1 MGLRPAKNRWIVQ
14 RDWDGRQTLDREL
27 ISLVSGETATVFP
40 TGTALEF
47 IGEMLNEMAE
57 ERAPVTP
64 RHGPTPRGRPGRG
77 RGGHRSTTGREDTP
91 PIEPTIDYS
100 LTLNEYLDVAR
111 ATIAQQLVGELG
123 DPRLGEYIVSL
134 HSWAT
139 NSDEVCGRSSFN
151 HATEASKSSKADAP
165 RILTLS
171 SNTSGRQIN
180 SWGPLNIKDQFV
192 SRDATRKY
200 DAALAPPGITEF
212 TTVRGAFVI
221 AATDE
226 IRNTLQNA
234 VTAHPI
240 ET

>member
-1 MGLRPAKNRWIVQ
+1 MA
-14 RDWDGRQTLDREL
+14 
-27 ISLVSGETATVFP
+27 A
-40 TGTALEF
+40 ALEF
-47 IGEMLNEMAE
+47 IGEMLNEMVE

-64 RHGPTPRGRPGRG
+64 RHGPTPRGRSGRG
-77 RGGHRSTTGREDTP
+77 RGGHRSTTSREDTP

-139 NSDEVCGRSSFN
+139 IRRNLYDTLDRAQIKMDRTFTSLNVPEFRRGLRKVLLQ
-151 HATEASKSSKADAP
+151 P
-165 RILTLS
+165 RNRNI
-171 SNTSGRQIN
+171 QIN
-180 SWGPLNIKDQFV
+180 SWGPLSIKDQFV

-226 IRNTLQNA
+226 TQNTPQNA
-234 VTAHPI
+234 VTAHPT